1 VTAGNA
7 DAAADAADDAAPA
20 GPSLVS
26 PPPTGDIQ
34 VDTALQRL
42 YDGAES
48 GSLDDQAE
56 AGEAA
61 HRALQDR
68 LADLGGD

>member
-1 VTAGNA
+1 VTVG
-7 DAAADAADDAAPA
+7 DDAADTGAPA
-20 GPSLVS
+20 ASSLEA
-26 PPPTGDIQ
+26 PPPTGDAA

>member
-1 VTAGNA
+1 MTVGEDPA
-7 DAAADAADDAAPA
+7 DAGASATS
-20 GPSLVS
+20 GLES
-26 PPPTGDIQ
+26 PPPTGDAA
-34 VDTALQRL
+34 VDAALQRL
-42 YDGAES
+42 HDGAES

>member
-1 VTAGNA
+1 VTIGEDAT
-7 DAAADAADDAAPA
+7 DTAAA
-20 GPSLVS
+20 PSGLEA
-26 PPPTGDIQ
+26 PPPTGDVA
-34 VDTALQRL
+34 VDAALQRL

>member
-1 VTAGNA
+1 VTVGDGDTETDTGAAASSAPEAPPLTG
-7 DAAADAADDAAPA
+7 DAAVDA
-20 GPSLVS
+20 
-26 PPPTGDIQ
+26 
-34 VDTALQRL
+34 ALQRL

-48 GSLDDQAE
+48 GSLDDEAE

>member
-1 VTAGNA
+1 MTPDVDEPGQWRPEATAPPAVEPPPGTGDA
-7 DAAADAADDAAPA
+7 QVDAA
-20 GPSLVS
+20 LE
-26 PPPTGDIQ
+26 
-34 VDTALQRL
+34 RL
-42 YDGAES
+42 RDSAES
-48 GSLDDQAE
+48 GSLDEQAE

>member
-1 VTAGNA
+1 MTVDG
-7 DAAADAADDAAPA
+7 DAATEATAPS
-20 GPSLVS
+20 GLEP
-26 PPPTGDIQ
+26 PPPTGDAA
-34 VDTALQRL
+34 VDAALQRVF
-42 YDGAES
+42 DDAES
-48 GSLDDQAE
+48 GSLEDQAE

>member
-1 VTAGNA
+1 MTVGDEATDAG
-7 DAAADAADDAAPA
+7 DTSS
-20 GPSLVS
+20 GLES
-26 PPPTGDIQ
+26 PPLTGDSA
-34 VDTALQRL
+34 VDAALQRL

>member
-1 VTAGNA
+1 VTAGEG
-7 DAAADAADDAAPA
+7 DTDTDTEAAASSA
-20 GPSLVS
+20 LES
-26 PPPTGDIQ
+26 PPPTGDAS
-34 VDTALQRL
+34 VDTALNRL
-42 YDGAES
+42 YEGVES

>member
-1 VTAGNA
+1 MTVGEGETDTDTEAAASSDLEAPPLTG
-7 DAAADAADDAAPA
+7 DAA
-20 GPSLVS
+20 
-26 PPPTGDIQ
+26 

-42 YDGAES
+42 YDGAEA